1 MAGACGGRSHEG
13 ARLRRPAGVGLRV
26 NAEGGRQPS
35 DSPGGEVVPLH
46 DGIDLEACAYFERGD
61 QAELAQK
68 LLGALGPNPLTHDA
82 GEFWSYAPNTGI
94 WECVDGPKVRTTATS
109 FAGCPIGLGT
119 AKKKPGVVKVQAS
132 TAAGAETIARD
143 ELLADPDRVRFDG
156 APLGIAFSNGFVR
169 VRGGKIDL
177 VPHAPEHRSRHAY
190 PFAYNPAAATPKLD
204 AFLSD
209 LFADCS
215 SMERDLRIA
224 LLQEFS
230 GATLIG
236 EATRYQQCLVLF
248 AKGGNGKSELL
259 RILRGLFPADA
270 VTSLVPQWWSHR
282 FRAVMLEGKLAN
294 FCDELPDAEIMGGEA
309 WKLVVTGEPIPGE
322 RKNRDPFM
330 FTPRVGSIFATNSPI
345 RSSDHS
351 DGFWRRPLV
360 LGLTR
365 KFDGDSGR
373 VLEAGAKVLEAERP
387 GVAAW
392 AIAGAARAQ
401 TQGGYTVPPSSIA
414 LAREWRDENDQVR
427 AYIAENPIEGRVP
440 ANDLYKRY
448 ATWAKDNGLGP
459 MSSTMFGRR
468 IMASDLADREGK
480 AHRFYVPKG
489 AARTAQVVEAEE
501 LAEVALKAERERLRG
516 YQ

>member
-1 MAGACGGRSHEG
+1 MAAE
-13 ARLRRPAGVGLRV
+13 AATKPVVGDDV
-26 NAEGGRQPS
+26 
-35 DSPGGEVVPLH
+35 VVPLH
-46 DGIDLEACAYFERGD
+46 DGIDPYALAYFERGD
-61 QAELAQK
+61 QAELAEK
-68 LLGALGPNPLTHDA
+68 LLTALGPDPLTHDA
-82 GEFWSYAPNTGI
+82 GEFWRYRPALGVWQCI
-94 WECVDGPKVRTTATS
+94 EGPRVRTTAAS
-109 FAGCPIGLGT
+109 FAGCPIGVGGP
-119 AKKKPGVVKVQAS
+119 KKKPATVKVQAS

-143 ELLADPDRVRFDG
+143 ELLADERRVRFDG
-156 APLGIAFSNGFVR
+156 APLGVAFSNGFVR
-169 VRGGKIDL
+169 VRGGKVEL
-177 VPHAPEHRSRHAY
+177 VPHAAEHRCRHAY
-190 PFAYNPAAATPKLD
+190 DFPYDPSLLTPKFD
-204 AFLSD
+204 TFLAD
-209 LFADCS
+209 LFGDCIAL
-215 SMERDLRIA
+215 ERDLRTC
-224 LLQEFS
+224 LLQEYA

-236 EATRYQQCLVLF
+236 EATRYQRCLVLF

-322 RKNRDPFM
+322 RKNRDPFI
-330 FTPRVGSIFATNSPI
+330 FTPRCGNIFATNSPI

-365 KFDGDSGR
+365 KFEGDTAR
-373 VLEAGAKVLEAERP
+373 VLEAGARVLEAERP

-401 TQGGYTVPPSSIA
+401 TQGGYTIPPSSHV
-414 LAREWRDENDQVR
+414 LTREWRDENDQVR
-427 AYIAENPIEGRVP
+427 GYMAEHPLEGRIP
-440 ANDLYKRY
+440 AGELYKRY
-448 ATWAKDNGLGP
+448 ATWAKENGLGP

-468 IMASDLADREGK
+468 MMASELADREGK

-489 AARTAQVVEAEE
+489 MAREAGPELDAEEAARVALALEAE
-501 LAEVALKAERERLRG
+501 RLNCG
-516 YQ
+516 